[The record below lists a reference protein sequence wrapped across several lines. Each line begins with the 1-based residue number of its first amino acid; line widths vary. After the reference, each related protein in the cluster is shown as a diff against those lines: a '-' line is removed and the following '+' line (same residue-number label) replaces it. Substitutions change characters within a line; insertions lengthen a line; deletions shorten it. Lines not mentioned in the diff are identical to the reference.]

1 MPDEFDFTQPEPVAR
16 PRPPLLLPWM
26 VATLAVVALVV
37 VAVYAK
43 KLLDEQSA
51 RAFQATR
58 MADEYGARA
67 SKLES
72 DQKDARR
79 QVMAASEKTDELRA
93 STVTLADQV
102 KDKDAALAHLQ
113 ERHQKL
119 VSDLRSAV
127 RTSKGKAL
135 PKRVEALL
143 ARDSVAESSEAAH
156 SRPRL
161 SGATRLSRSRL
172 RSTRPP

>member
-1 MPDEFDFTQPEPVAR
+1 MPDEFEFTLPEPVAR

-26 VATLAVVALVV
+26 VATLAIVALVV

-51 RAFQATR
+51 RTFQATR

-67 SKLES
+67 SKLEA

-79 QVMAASEKTDELRA
+79 QAMAASEKTDELRA
-93 STVTLADQV
+93 STATLADQV

-113 ERHQKL
+113 ERHEKL
-119 VSDLRSAV
+119 VTDLRTAV

-135 PKRVEALL
+135 PKRVESLL
-143 ARDSVAESSEAAH
+143 ARDSAAGASSE
-156 SRPRL
+156 RGTPTRV
-161 SGATRLSRSRL
+161 SGATRLSRSRA
-172 RSTRPP
+172 RH

>member
-1 MPDEFDFTQPEPVAR
+1 MADEFDFTQPVPLA
-16 PRPPLLLPWM
+16 PQRPPLLLPWI
-26 VATLAVVALVV
+26 VATLAIVALVV

-67 SKLES
+67 SKLEA

-79 QVMAASEKTDELRA
+79 QVIAASEKADELRA
-93 STVTLADQV
+93 STSTLAEQV
-102 KDKDAALAHLQ
+102 KDKEAALAHLQ
-113 ERHQKL
+113 ERHEKL
-119 VSDLRSAV
+119 VSDLRAVV

-135 PKRVEALL
+135 PKRVESLL
-143 ARDSVAESSEAAH
+143 ARDSAAGAAEKAAPA
-156 SRPRL
+156 RV

-172 RSTRPP
+172 RGARTP